1 MRLSVSATVLYCDAT
16 HSTFCHS
23 CTLTSRLHADYATES
38 DEEDADV
45 KVAKMRRDSS
55 AAGAVCS
62 SASCPSATSSCAS
75 SIARGI
81 LLAPPQDWKDG
92 RKYKQGQAQGVFAA
106 SGHGAS
112 SGSIPSVGTVLQP
125 GNFRLHSLLGK
136 GGFGKVYSA
145 VVLSQPHSAA
155 ATSTKSMH
163 VAVKVARTQGTKC
176 EEALKMLRKEAQT
189 LELLQRHGIQ
199 CVPALVLF
207 HDEGTGRQEGLGPSF
222 LATTLLHTSL
232 DALGLKLRADA
243 DESEVFLLSREA
255 GVAIANALE
264 CVHGLSVLHNDISPD
279 NVMVR

>member
-1 MRLSVSATVLYCDAT
+1 
-16 HSTFCHS
+16 
-23 CTLTSRLHADYATES
+23 
-38 DEEDADV
+38 
-45 KVAKMRRDSS
+45 MRRDSS

-176 EEALKMLRKEAQT
+176 EEALKMLRKKVRDTEFSRNQRPSAPALSVCLLWADVDTRTFLQA
-189 LELLQRHGIQ
+189 LYLNPRVGVWPCLLQASNQGMW
-199 CVPALVLF
+199 
-207 HDEGTGRQEGLGPSF
+207 PSPI
-222 LATTLLHTSL
+222 TPPSPSRSLL
-232 DALGLKLRADA
+232 D
-243 DESEVFLLSREA
+243 
-255 GVAIANALE
+255 
-264 CVHGLSVLHNDISPD
+264 
-279 NVMVR
+279 

>member
-1 MRLSVSATVLYCDAT
+1 
-16 HSTFCHS
+16 
-23 CTLTSRLHADYATES
+23 
-38 DEEDADV
+38 
-45 KVAKMRRDSS
+45 MRRDSS

-145 VVLSQPHSAA
+145 VVLSQPHSA
-155 ATSTKSMH
+155 TSMH

-232 DALGLKLRADA
+232 DALGQKLRADA

>member
-1 MRLSVSATVLYCDAT
+1 M
-16 HSTFCHS
+16 
-23 CTLTSRLHADYATES
+23 
-38 DEEDADV
+38 
-45 KVAKMRRDSS
+45 
-55 AAGAVCS
+55 
-62 SASCPSATSSCAS
+62 
-75 SIARGI
+75 
-81 LLAPPQDWKDG
+81 
-92 RKYKQGQAQGVFAA
+92 
-106 SGHGAS
+106 
-112 SGSIPSVGTVLQP
+112 
-125 GNFRLHSLLGK
+125 
-136 GGFGKVYSA
+136 YSA

-232 DALGLKLRADA
+232 DALGQKLRADA